1 MFTSSA
7 HQAAHSQ
14 TAARPQTA
22 ARSAAA
28 RIRRLGAVLA
38 AAISG
43 LLAFAAIAPA
53 AMAMQVPVPDGGGSA
68 AGVTQVPA
76 TTGVGPAPVTTVRV
90 IAMGGMAGWQIA
102 LIAFAAAL
110 VAASA
115 AVLLY
120 RALAARRDA
129 SAATA

>member
-14 TAARPQTA
+14 TAARPRTA
-22 ARSAAA
+22 VRNAGG
-28 RIRRLGAVLA
+28 RIRRFGAVLA

-53 AMAMQVPVPDGGGSA
+53 AMAMQVPVPDSGGGAS
-68 AGVTQVPA
+68 GVTQVPA
-76 TTGVGPAPVTTVRV
+76 TTGVGPAPVPTVRV

-102 LIAFAAAL
+102 LIAFGAAL
-110 VAASA
+110 VAAGA

-120 RALAARRDA
+120 RALTARKAA
-129 SAATA
+129 AATA